1 MIQKISLKEFE
12 FSSYTKNTS
21 RPFLKKISISFGFV
35 IILMPIFGLFM
46 IIGNIINSNV
56 SSESLTAMIFAN
68 IGSLL
73 FSNIGLWF
81 ALAIVI
87 GFTYNRGVA
96 VYGTILFYLVFIT
109 TTSILIIRQEDGQTF
124 NILFWN
130 NLFISMYTSTIF
142 GFLTF
147 NTGIFGGLVCG
158 IVVIFIFN
166 KFKDIKFPK
175 SLEFFA
181 GQKFTLILIPFFA
194 LIVGLLFAI
203 IWPLFGRGLISLG
216 EALSNSPVGIDTF
229 IFRMVQRM
237 LIPFGASMIWQA
249 PFWYTSVGGSIAGME
264 GTLLAIYLQRIS
276 DQGLITL
283 NSEAFTYFSTL
294 QMSLSEI
301 RYSAQNGINT
311 FFQEFSSY
319 IILWVDGA
327 VETNIFNVSGDQI
340 LSLLASNTNGGLLI
354 QDLWRAGIRTS
365 RYISPGYANSI
376 FVLPSLALIMYFKT
390 AKNKRREYS
399 GMIISA
405 ILTTTLLGITEP
417 IEFLFAYT
425 APFFY
430 FLIYAP
436 LNGFIGYFTTLFE
449 VRASTSFST
458 GLIDYIFSA
467 VIPWFSGNDTRF
479 YIIPII
485 GVIAAMIAGIIALF
499 WFKYTSFSLAEN
511 NISIKSKIKAD
522 IYELLIWFKN
532 KNNIQ
537 KIEIT
542 NNQLHVV
549 FNRNIDI
556 NGFEKW
562 FLSVSNSQNVYIFPI
577 KTDKIQII
585 EIFANAIKAEQNIK
599 SFKKQNYE
607 TYKECL
613 KEYKNWMIIKTKE
626 ERWEKKY
633 FKQQKNKI
641 MDSFKE

>member
-21 RPFLKKISISFGFV
+21 MSFLKKVSISFGFV
-35 IILMPIFGLFM
+35 IILMPIFGLF
-46 IIGNIINSNV
+46 IIVGNIINSNV
-56 SSESLTAMIFAN
+56 SSESLIDMIFTN

-87 GFTYNRGVA
+87 GFTYNKGVA

-109 TTSILIIRQEDGQTF
+109 TTSVLINKQEDGQTF

-158 IVVIFIFN
+158 ILVILIYN
-166 KFKDIKFPK
+166 KFQNIKLPK
-175 SLEFFA
+175 GFEFFA
-181 GQKFTLILIPFFA
+181 GEKFTLLLIPFFA
-194 LIVGLLFAI
+194 VIVGLLFAI
-203 IWPLFGRGLISLG
+203 TWPLFGNGLILLG

-229 IFRMVQRM
+229 IFRTVQRM

-249 PFWYTSVGGSIAGME
+249 PFWYTSIGGSIAGLE

-301 RYSAQNGINT
+301 RYSAQNEINT

-390 AKNKRREYS
+390 TKNKRREYS
-399 GMIISA
+399 GMIINA

-436 LNGFIGYFTTLFE
+436 LNGFMGYFATLFE
-449 VRASTSFST
+449 IKASTSFST
-458 GLIDYIFSA
+458 GIIDYIFSA
-467 VIPWFSGNDTRF
+467 VIPWFSGNDTNF

-485 GVIAAMIAGIIALF
+485 GVSGAVIAGIIAMF

-542 NNQLHVV
+542 TNQLHIL
-549 FNRNIDI
+549 FKKNINI

-562 FLSVSNSQNVYIFPI
+562 FLSVSNSQNEYILPI

-585 EIFANAIKAEQNIK
+585 EIFTNAIKAEQNIK
-599 SFKKQNYE
+599 NYKNQNYKI
-607 TYKECL
+607 YKEHL

-626 ERWEKKY
+626 ERWEAKY
-633 FKQQKNKI
+633 FKQQQNKI
-641 MDSFKE
+641 KDYFKE

>member
-549 FNRNIDI
+549 FNKNIDI

-562 FLSVSNSQNVYIFPI
+562 FSSVSNSQNVYIFPI